1 MQEAQGA
8 LFDLGTQGGVS
19 LAHPQEATIRRQ
31 NAERIARRRAAATIA
46 EQGAGGRDSLTREG
60 PRPVGGTF
68 ETLQA
73 VPERKPM
80 QQVGLSEEDLL
91 SFLRAF
97 QFDPRSETIR
107 TPDKLVQTQTTTIEG
122 GGLA

>member
-8 LFDLGTQGGVS
+8 LFNMGTEGGIP

-31 NAERIARRRAAATIA
+31 NAERIARRRAAATVA
-46 EQGAGGRDSLTREG
+46 EQGAGGRDALTRRG
-60 PRPVGGTF
+60 PRQVGGTF
-68 ETLQA
+68 EELQE
-73 VPERKPM
+73 VPERQPM
-80 QQVGLSEEDLL
+80 EQASITEEDLM

-97 QFDPRSETIR
+97 TFDPRSEVIR
-107 TPDKLVQTQTTTIEG
+107 TPDQVVQTQQTQIG